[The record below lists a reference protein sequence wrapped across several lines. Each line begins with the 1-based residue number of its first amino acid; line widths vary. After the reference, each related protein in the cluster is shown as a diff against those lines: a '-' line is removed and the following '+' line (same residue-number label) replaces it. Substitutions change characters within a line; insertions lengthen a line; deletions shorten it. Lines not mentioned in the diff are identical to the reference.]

1 MSCLEIQ
8 TAHCG
13 PSDLTIKNSILG
25 MPSFAF
31 THRFM
36 RDHLSLRM
44 KSVTTVLLLTL
55 ILVPCTLAG
64 GQGDATSGQ
73 AVFMNQCSICHG
85 ADASGRTPMAKSLGV
100 TIPDYRSKQVQT
112 LTDQEIRKVITEGK
126 GSMPPVGNLSD
137 SDITNLIAFIRSFP
151 VVQTEE
157 PVEPG
162 SPQRGEQFF
171 TGRLSFRNGGP
182 SCSTCHRVSGL
193 GFPSGGTLGPDL
205 TRTYSKLGSDGL
217 DTALHTLFFPA
228 MAPLYDRHP
237 LTVSE
242 RADLKAFFKEANA
255 RPATN
260 DLTPIVA
267 AIALIGFAVLLFITW
282 AVWRERLQGVRQA
295 LVKTA
300 TARESVHL

>member
-1 MSCLEIQ
+1 
-8 TAHCG
+8 
-13 PSDLTIKNSILG
+13 
-25 MPSFAF
+25 
-31 THRFM
+31 M
-36 RDHLSLRM
+36 RGQLSLPM
-44 KSVTTVLLLTL
+44 KSVTIVILLTL
-55 ILVPCTLAG
+55 ILVPCKLAG
-64 GQGDATSGQ
+64 SQGNAAAGQSL
-73 AVFMNQCSICHG
+73 FISQCSICHG

-151 VVQTEE
+151 IEQPEE
-157 PVEPG
+157 PVEAG

-193 GFPSGGTLGPDL
+193 PFPSGGTLGPDL

-242 RADLKAFFKEANA
+242 QADLKAFFKEANS
-255 RPATN
+255 RPTTS
-260 DLTPIVA
+260 DLTPIAA
-267 AIALIGFAVLLFITW
+267 AIALIGFAVLVFLTW
-282 AVWRERLQGVRQA
+282 VIWRERLQGVRQT